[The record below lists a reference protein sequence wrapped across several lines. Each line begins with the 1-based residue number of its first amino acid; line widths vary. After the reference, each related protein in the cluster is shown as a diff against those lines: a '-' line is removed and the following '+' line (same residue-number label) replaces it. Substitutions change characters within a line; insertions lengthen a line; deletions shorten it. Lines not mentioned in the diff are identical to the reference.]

1 MRILINN
8 AVMDTD
14 SSSSAPDEEFRF
26 TSCVRGFHVYESAW
40 APVYHEILHC
50 SREEGN
56 VHDPYAVKV
65 MKSGRVVGHLPKK
78 ISATCSLFLRKGGT
92 ISCQVTDERR
102 KRSYDLVQGGLE
114 IQCLLIF
121 SSKKRDLLDKVQKLL
136 ALSIEKVEKSVK
148 NEMAKDLAKDKMAM
162 VNEIATDKETAD
174 DACVIL
180 PAAKKVKVEADCVIK
195 PVEVVEDDATSQP
208 WAAFPTTR
216 IRLYAEEKAIL
227 VSDRKL
233 NDKHI
238 NFAQA
243 LLKAQHPRIEGLRN
257 TLQQAR
263 FNFSISDKVVQIVHV
278 RMDHWIVISN
288 IFTSTKGQVD
298 VYDTSYGEIDKS
310 SRILIYSMF
319 DEPVQINL
327 IQGMQKQVGGV
338 DCGVFSIAI
347 ATSLVHGQ
355 NPVSVVYNQPSLR
368 AHLVSCFEKLAM
380 IPFI

>member
-1 MRILINN
+1 
-8 AVMDTD
+8 MDTD
-14 SSSSAPDEEFRF
+14 SSSSAPNEEFRF

-40 APVYHEILHC
+40 APDYHEILQC
-50 SREEGN
+50 SCEDGN

-65 MKSGRVVGHLPKK
+65 MKSGGVVGHLPKK

-92 ISCQVTDERR
+92 ILCQVTDERQ
-102 KRSYDLVQGGLE
+102 KRSFDLVQGGLE

-148 NEMAKDLAKDKMAM
+148 NEMVKDKMVM
-162 VNEIATDKETAD
+162 VNEIATDKETVD
-174 DACVIL
+174 DTCVII
-180 PAAKKVKVEADCVIK
+180 PAAKKVKVEADCVVK

-216 IRLYAEEKAIL
+216 VRLYAEKKAIL
-227 VSDRKL
+227 VNGRKL

-243 LLKAQHPRIEGLRN
+243 LLKAQYPRMEGLRN

-263 FNFSISDKVVQIVHV
+263 FNFSISDEVVQIVHV

-327 IQGMQKQVGGV
+327 IQDMQKQVGGV

-347 ATSLVHGQ
+347 AISLVHGQ
-355 NPVSVVYNQPSLR
+355 NPVSVVYDQPLLR
-368 AHLVSCFEKLAM
+368 SHLVSCFEKLAM